1 MKIYALVW
9 GDLIL
14 YVGQTN
20 ASLKQRA
27 ASHRCPSNTACSKYI
42 PDYMDWEI
50 ALVDEVPDDEATQWE
65 QYYYDELMPLYNKYR
80 PGQTIEE
87 WNKAN
92 GYASQKAYN
101 KRTGYAYNKEYN
113 KSEKG
118 KAYSRSWYKANKERV
133 LKQQKEYRA
142 NKVE

>member
-1 MKIYALVW
+1 MKIYALAW
-9 GDLIL
+9 GNLIL

-20 ASLKQRA
+20 ASLKQRE

-50 ALVDEVPDDEATQWE
+50 ILLDEVPDEEATKWE

-92 GYASQKAYN
+92 GYASQKAWAKKTN
-101 KRTGYAYNKEYN
+101 YAISKAWQ
-113 KSEKG
+113 KTEKG
-118 KAYSRSWYKANKERV
+118 KEYRRSWYQANKERI

-142 NKVE
+142 NR